1 MSRVLFP
8 MMILA
13 LGTGCAAVGT
23 GTPKSVED
31 YLSKQ
36 FVETELDEE
45 TSHTYEVTSNWYNRD
60 IAGNTAN
67 SVRMTAEYTRST
79 RDGWTHCRWNNVRLA
94 AAPGYTDTFPEGA
107 PLAYME
113 GFSYTLSDEIMQE
126 TFFSNFP
133 DDVKDLLKT
142 LIWDAPWIEVAYMSV
157 DRLQFD
163 EAYRDGQKPILQPTL
178 RYYEFESKELQ
189 MGDFGMLHMRD
200 LGLTWTGISKTNSEM
215 CALVQYQSFSNPV
228 ESKTD
233 AVSVRGRSCYWGSFR
248 ISLVDKQVES
258 MTLNEDV
265 VMELSFPGNART
277 RLMNMQREVL
287 FEKRKE

>member
-1 MSRVLFP
+1 MIFIRSFITMSRVLFP
-8 MMILA
+8 MMVLV
-13 LGTGCAAVGT
+13 LGMDCAAVGT
-23 GTPKSVED
+23 GTPKSLED

-36 FVETELDEE
+36 LVEVKLDEE

-67 SVRMTAEYTRST
+67 SVRMTGEYTRST
-79 RDGWTHCRWNNVRLA
+79 RDDGIHCRWNNVRLA
-94 AAPGYTDTFPEGA
+94 AAPGDTDTFPEGA

-113 GFSYTLSDEIMQE
+113 GFSYTLGDEIMQE
-126 TFFSNFP
+126 AFFSNFP

-157 DRLQFD
+157 DRLQYD
-163 EAYRDGQKPILQPTL
+163 EPIKST
-178 RYYEFESKELQ
+178 EFESKELQ
-189 MGDFGMLHMRD
+189 MGDFGMLQMRD
-200 LGLTWTGISKTNSEM
+200 LWLTWTGISKTNNEA

-228 ESKTD
+228 ESNTD
-233 AVSVRGRSCYWGSFR
+233 AISVRGRSCYWGSFR

-265 VMELSFPGNART
+265 VMELSFPGNAGA
-277 RLMNMQREVL
+277 RLMNMQREIL
-287 FEKRKE
+287 FEKRNE